1 MSHGAGADVA
11 QPESFAFTEE
21 NRALADR
28 IIARYPE
35 GKQQSALLPLLD
47 LAQRQHGN
55 WLPRAA
61 MDHVADLLEIPRIRA
76 YEVATFYTMFN
87 TAPVGR
93 HLVQVCTT
101 TPCWLCGSDDVL
113 RAIKEATGAGSGE
126 SSQDGEFTVV
136 EVECLGACVNA
147 PMVQV
152 NDDYYEDLDYD
163 RAKALMEALKRGET
177 PRIGSQIGR
186 RGSEALA
193 GATTMLDRAP
203 APVAKSAGTGTGAK
217 E

>member
-1 MSHGAGADVA
+1 MSHGAAAVA
-11 QPESFAFTEE
+11 QPEGFAFTEE
-21 NRALADR
+21 NRARVDR

-35 GKQQSALLPLLD
+35 GKQASALLPLLD
-47 LAQRQHGN
+47 LAQRQHDN

-61 MDHVADLLEIPRIRA
+61 MDHVADLLGVPRIRA

-113 RAIKEATGAGSGE
+113 RAIRETTGAGSGE
-126 SSQDGEFTVV
+126 TSDDGAFTIV

-163 RAKALMEALKRGET
+163 RTRALMEALKRGET
-177 PRIGSQIGR
+177 PTVGSQIGR

-203 APVAKSAGTGTGAK
+203 APVAGSAGSDSGAK

>member
-1 MSHGAGADVA
+1 MSHGADVA
-11 QPESFAFTEE
+11 QPETFAFTEE

-113 RAIKEATGAGSGE
+113 RAIKDATGAGSGE
-126 SSQDGEFTVV
+126 SSDDGDFTVV

-163 RAKALMEALKRGET
+163 RARALIEALKRGET

-203 APVAKSAGTGTGAK
+203 EPVAKSAGTGTGAK